1 MNVCPKRIDAPT
13 SSTPFSK
20 HTKII
25 LNYSLFIH
33 LGDLYRYKTQYLNKE
48 VPNPTQ
54 MYGESEY
61 FYKQAIALDP
71 SNGLGHHQLAVLSS
85 YQKAVCMCI
94 YRYCR
99 SLACQTPVTS
109 AIRNVKVQFQSNE
122 KELTASRTGLNQ
134 PLDKKSLLNVENKE
148 VFKY

>member
-1 MNVCPKRIDAPT
+1 
-13 SSTPFSK
+13 
-20 HTKII
+20 
-25 LNYSLFIH
+25 
-33 LGDLYRYKTQYLNKE
+33 
-48 VPNPTQ
+48 

-85 YQKAVCMCI
+85 YQKAMCMCI

-99 SLACQTPVTS
+99 SLSCQTPVSS
-109 AIRNVKVQFQSNE
+109 AIRNVKVQFQNNE

-134 PLDKKSLLNVENKE
+134 PLDKKSLLNVESLEN
-148 VFKY
+148 V